1 MIITEKKDYIIFG
14 KAVNDPDFLEFSDK
28 TIKVHASMA
37 SDVYCGGTIE
47 LDEPHSKMLYKTMKS
62 VFEPPTASVAPSE
75 YSAIEKVL
83 GIYDD
88 FKPMCEKLKE
98 LGYKKFTD
106 IIDLFPEYL
115 KYDRHKQK
123 IDRVYYNGYENTIDL
138 DTLKIVKSL
147 CGIGCKLENFSIYS
161 RFLNDEKQESFLIYN
176 IWNPIKV
183 NDISDTIFIIK
194 QL

>member
-1 MIITEKKDYIIFG
+1 MIITEKQDYIIFE
-14 KAVNDPDFLEFSDK
+14 KAVDEPDFLEFSDK

-47 LDEPHSKMLYKTMKS
+47 LDEPHTKMLYKTMKS
-62 VFEPPTASVAPSE
+62 VFEPPVAASVPKESDGN
-75 YSAIEKVL
+75 IQIL
-83 GIYDD
+83 MHDQ
-88 FKPMCEKLKE
+88 FRPMYEKLKE

-115 KYDRHKQK
+115 KHDRHKQK
-123 IDRVYYNGYENTIDL
+123 IARVYYNSYENTIDL

-147 CGIGCKLENFSIYS
+147 CVRGCKLENFSIYS
-161 RFLNDEKQESFLIYN
+161 RLLNDEKQESFLMYN